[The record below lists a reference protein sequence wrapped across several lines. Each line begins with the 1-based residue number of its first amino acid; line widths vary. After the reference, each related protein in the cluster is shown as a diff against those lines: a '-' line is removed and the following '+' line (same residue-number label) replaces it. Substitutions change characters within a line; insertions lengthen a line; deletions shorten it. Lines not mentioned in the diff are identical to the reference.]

1 MCLFFRFYFYICETI
16 SIKTIE
22 RKKIE
27 IKKKIMKHLETMVI
41 RLVLT
46 FGLICVSEG
55 ILFGR
60 LFRDS
65 KKTVSSP
72 DQIAREVQEIRAKYA
87 ELGK

>member
-1 MCLFFRFYFYICETI
+1 
-16 SIKTIE
+16 
-22 RKKIE
+22 
-27 IKKKIMKHLETMVI
+27 MKHLETMVI

-65 KKTVSSP
+65 KITASSP
-72 DQIAREVQEIRAKYA
+72 EETRAMYA
-87 ELGK
+87 ELGIFISCFQTLFF